1 MTDNAAPRYHRSN
14 LKQLGMTERTLTLVA
29 LVATLVLD
37 QIVKLGVTAWLGPE
51 ATEQRWELIGRFVAL
66 QYVENRGAA
75 FGLFEGQ
82 TLLLAFAAVIAALI
96 LLTEVAKAAATSR
109 FAAGGIGLVL
119 GGAIG
124 NVVDRVRLGYVVDFV
139 AVGIWPKFNV
149 ADAAITVG
157 LLILGWYA
165 FYGHG
170 REPRTDR
177 N

>member
-1 MTDNAAPRYHRSN
+1 VTDNAAPRYHRSN

-29 LVATLVLD
+29 LVVTLVLD